1 MKTSNSQKK
10 AVRAYEESKD
20 IIRGIFPKGT
30 KDRIISAGY
39 TYNGFLN
46 EAVERFFHDLETPTA
61 PILEP
66 TESVSQIE
74 KETKE
79 VDQMPSA
86 EVMPWEEGYTES
98 KPDPVYE
105 QEMKE
110 VNDVK
115 AKYYVRKYGESILT
129 DSVIQGEIL
138 LTCGGEVLAKVKEY
152 VDHPELLEEPEQEQP
167 KQEDDKIT
175 LENWQKQ
182 IDENRAEEIKK
193 LEEEEEQR
201 KKRREEWQTSTK
213 NEIFNHVKRMRNGS
227 EMTEEEKK
235 KEAERE
241 EWKKKNNKEF
251 GV

>member
-66 TESVSQIE
+66 TESVSTE

-79 VDQMPSA
+79 VDQMAAA
-86 EVMPWEEGYTES
+86 EVMPWEEGFVDPLSES
-98 KPDPVYE
+98 EEEKK
-105 QEMKE
+105 KE
-110 VNDVK
+110 K
-115 AKYYVRKYGESILT
+115 SAKFLARKYGEQIT
-129 DSVIQGEIL
+129 DIVIQKDLIN
-138 LTCGGEVLAKVKEY
+138 TYSVDIFAKAKEY
-152 VDHPELLEEPEQEQP
+152 VDHPELLEEPEQENKP
-167 KQEDDKIT
+167 QENGIQS
-175 LENWQKQ
+175 LEELNEELAKK
-182 IDENRAEEIKK
+182 RAEDAAKIST
-193 LEEEEEQR
+193 EEE
-201 KKRREEWQTSTK
+201 RRQNYWK
-213 NEIFNHVKRMRNGS
+213 NLQESNKADIVNHFKRMRNGS

>member
-66 TESVSQIE
+66 TESVSTE

-79 VDQMPSA
+79 VEQMA
-86 EVMPWEEGYTES
+86 AVEVMPWEEGFVDPLSES
-98 KPDPVYE
+98 EEEKK
-105 QEMKE
+105 KE
-110 VNDVK
+110 K
-115 AKYYVRKYGESILT
+115 SAKFLARKYGERIT
-129 DSVIQGEIL
+129 DIVIQKDLIN
-138 LTCGGEVLAKVKEY
+138 TYSVDIFAKAKEY
-152 VDHPELLEEPEQEQP
+152 VKHPELLEEPEQENKP
-167 KQEDDKIT
+167 QEKGIQS
-175 LENWQKQ
+175 LEELNEELAKK
-182 IDENRAEEIKK
+182 RAEDAAKIFA
-193 LEEEEEQR
+193 EEE
-201 KKRREEWQTSTK
+201 RRQNYWK
-213 NEIFNHVKRMRNGS
+213 NIQESNKADIVNHFKRMRNGS

>member
-61 PILEP
+61 QILEP

-74 KETKE
+74 EETKE
-79 VDQMPSA
+79 VDQMA
-86 EVMPWEEGYTES
+86 AVDVMPWEDGFVDPFSES
-98 KPDPVYE
+98 EEEKK
-105 QEMKE
+105 KE
-110 VNDVK
+110 KTAKYLARKHGDAINDVIIQ
-115 AKYYVRKYGESILT
+115 ESIRSDYGMDML
-129 DSVIQGEIL
+129 IK
-138 LTCGGEVLAKVKEY
+138 ANWY
-152 VDHPELLEEPEQEQP
+152 VEHPEALEEPEQENKP
-167 KQEDDKIT
+167 QEKGIQS
-175 LENWQKQ
+175 LEELNEELAKK
-182 IDENRAEEIKK
+182 RAEDAAKISV
-193 LEEEEEQR
+193 EEEQR
-201 KKRREEWQTSTK
+201 KNRLKEIQEATK
-213 NEIFNHVKRMRNGS
+213 NDIVNYVKRVRNGS
-227 EMTEEEKK
+227 EMTEEERK

-241 EWKKKNNKEF
+241 EWKKNNNKEF

>member
-66 TESVSQIE
+66 TDSVSQIE

-79 VDQMPSA
+79 VDQMA
-86 EVMPWEEGYTES
+86 AVELMPWEEGYTES

-152 VDHPELLEEPEQEQP
+152 VDHPELLEEPEQENKPEEKGIQS
-167 KQEDDKIT
+167 
-175 LENWQKQ
+175 LEELNEELAKK
-182 IDENRAEEIKK
+182 RAEDATKISA
-193 LEEEEEQR
+193 EEE
-201 KKRREEWQTSTK
+201 RRQNYWK
-213 NEIFNHVKRMRNGS
+213 NIQESNKADIVNHFKRMRNGS

>member
-1 MKTSNSQKK
+1 MKNYQKDAQNRYNSKF
-10 AVRAYEESKD
+10 D
-20 IIRGIFPKGT
+20 IVQARLPKGT
-30 KDRIISAGY
+30 KERIQSLDY
-39 TYNGFLN
+39 TINAFIV
-46 EAVERFFHDLETPTA
+46 EAVESMLKSLETPTA

-66 TESVSQIE
+66 TESVSTE

-79 VDQMPSA
+79 VDQMA
-86 EVMPWEEGYTES
+86 AVEVMPWEEGYTEP

-152 VDHPELLEEPEQEQP
+152 VDHPELLEEPEQENKP
-167 KQEDDKIT
+167 QENGIQS
-175 LENWQKQ
+175 LEELNEELAKK
-182 IDENRAEEIKK
+182 RAEDAAKIST
-193 LEEEEEQR
+193 EEE
-201 KKRREEWQTSTK
+201 RRQNYWK
-213 NEIFNHVKRMRNGS
+213 NLQESNKADIVNHFKRMRNGS

>member
-1 MKTSNSQKK
+1 MKKYQKDAQNRYNSKF
-10 AVRAYEESKD
+10 D
-20 IIRGIFPKGT
+20 IVQARLPKGT
-30 KDRIISAGY
+30 KERIQSLDY
-39 TYNGFLN
+39 TINAFIV
-46 EAVERFFHDLETPTA
+46 EAVETMLKSLETQTA

-66 TESVSQIE
+66 TESVSTE

-79 VDQMPSA
+79 FYKMAAV

-152 VDHPELLEEPEQEQP
+152 VDHPELLEEPEQENKPEEKGIQS
-167 KQEDDKIT
+167 
-175 LENWQKQ
+175 LEELNEELAKK
-182 IDENRAEEIKK
+182 RAEDAAKISA
-193 LEEEEEQR
+193 EEE
-201 KKRREEWQTSTK
+201 RRQNYWK
-213 NEIFNHVKRMRNGS
+213 NIQESNKADIVNHFKRMRNGS

>member
-30 KDRIISAGY
+30 KDRIISSGY

-61 PILEP
+61 PIPEP
-66 TESVSQIE
+66 TESVSQIVEE
-74 KETKE
+74 KKE
-79 VDQMPSA
+79 VDKMTSA
-86 EVMPWEEGYTES
+86 ELMPWEEGYTEP
-98 KPDPVYE
+98 KPEPVYE
-105 QEMKE
+105 QEIKE

-129 DSVIQGEIL
+129 DSVLQGEIL
-138 LTCGGEVLAKVKEY
+138 LHCGGGVLAKVKEY

-167 KQEDDKIT
+167 KQDDDRIT

-201 KKRREEWQTSTK
+201 KNRLKEWQDVTK
-213 NEIFNHVKRMRNGS
+213 NDIENYVKKIRNGS
-227 EMTEEEKK
+227 EPTEEEKK

>member
-61 PILEP
+61 PIPEP
-66 TESVSQIE
+66 TESVSAIAE
-74 KETKE
+74 ETKE
-79 VDQMPSA
+79 VDQMA
-86 EVMPWEEGYTES
+86 AVEVMPWEEGYTEP
-98 KPDPVYE
+98 KPDSVYE
-105 QEMKE
+105 QEMEE

-115 AKYYVRKYGESILT
+115 ARYYVRKYGESILT
-129 DSVIQGEIL
+129 DSVLQGEIL
-138 LTCGGEVLAKVKEY
+138 LHCGGEVLAKVKQY
-152 VDHPELLEEPEQEQP
+152 IDQPELMEEPEQT
-167 KQEDDKIT
+167 KQEDDRIT

-201 KKRREEWQTSTK
+201 KNRIKEWQDVTK
-213 NEIFNHVKRMRNGS
+213 NDIENYVKKIRNGS
-227 EMTEEEKK
+227 EMTEEERK
-235 KEAERE
+235 KEAARE
-241 EWKKKNNKEF
+241 EWKKRNNKEF

>member
-66 TESVSQIE
+66 TESVSTE

-86 EVMPWEEGYTES
+86 EVMPWEEGFVDPLSES
-98 KPDPVYE
+98 EEEKK
-105 QEMKE
+105 KE
-110 VNDVK
+110 K
-115 AKYYVRKYGESILT
+115 SAKFLARKYGEQIT
-129 DSVIQGEIL
+129 DIVIQKDLIN
-138 LTCGGEVLAKVKEY
+138 TYSVDIFAKAKEY
-152 VDHPELLEEPEQEQP
+152 VEHPELLEEPEQENKP
-167 KQEDDKIT
+167 QEKGIQS
-175 LENWQKQ
+175 LEELNEDLAKK
-182 IDENRAEEIKK
+182 RAEDAAKISA
-193 LEEEEEQR
+193 EEEQR
-201 KKRREEWQTSTK
+201 KNRLKEIQEATK
-213 NEIFNHVKRMRNGS
+213 NDIVNYVKRVRNGS

-241 EWKKKNNKEF
+241 EWKKRNNKEF

>member
-1 MKTSNSQKK
+1 MKKYQKDAQNRYNSKF
-10 AVRAYEESKD
+10 D
-20 IIRGIFPKGT
+20 IVQARLPKGT
-30 KDRIISAGY
+30 KERIQSLDY
-39 TYNGFLN
+39 TINAFIV
-46 EAVERFFHDLETPTA
+46 EAVESMLKSLETPTA

-66 TESVSQIE
+66 TESVSTE

-79 VDQMPSA
+79 VDQMA
-86 EVMPWEEGYTES
+86 AVEVMPCEEGYTEP

-152 VDHPELLEEPEQEQP
+152 VDHPELLEEPEQENKP
-167 KQEDDKIT
+167 QENGIQS
-175 LENWQKQ
+175 LEELNEELAKK
-182 IDENRAEEIKK
+182 RAEDAAKIST
-193 LEEEEEQR
+193 EEE
-201 KKRREEWQTSTK
+201 RRQNYWK
-213 NEIFNHVKRMRNGS
+213 NLQESNKADIVNHFKRMRNGS

>member
-1 MKTSNSQKK
+1 MKKYQKDAQNRYNSKF
-10 AVRAYEESKD
+10 D
-20 IIRGIFPKGT
+20 IVQARLPKGT
-30 KDRIISAGY
+30 KERIQSLDY
-39 TYNGFLN
+39 TINAFIV
-46 EAVERFFHDLETPTA
+46 EAVESMLKSLETPTA

-66 TESVSQIE
+66 TESVSTE

-79 VDQMPSA
+79 VDQMA
-86 EVMPWEEGYTES
+86 AVEVMPWEEGYTEP

-138 LTCGGEVLAKVKEY
+138 LTCGVEVLAKVKEY
-152 VDHPELLEEPEQEQP
+152 VDHPELLEEPEQENKP
-167 KQEDDKIT
+167 QENGIQS
-175 LENWQKQ
+175 LEELNEELAKK
-182 IDENRAEEIKK
+182 RAEDAAKIST
-193 LEEEEEQR
+193 EEE
-201 KKRREEWQTSTK
+201 RRQNYWK
-213 NEIFNHVKRMRNGS
+213 NLQESNKADIVNHFKRMRNGS

>member
-46 EAVERFFHDLETPTA
+46 EAVERLFHDLETPTA

-66 TESVSQIE
+66 TDSVSQIE

-79 VDQMPSA
+79 VDQMA
-86 EVMPWEEGYTES
+86 AVEVMPWEEGYTES
-98 KPDPVYE
+98 KPDSVYE

-152 VDHPELLEEPEQEQP
+152 VDHPELLEEPEQENKPEEKGIQS
-167 KQEDDKIT
+167 
-175 LENWQKQ
+175 LEELNEELAKK
-182 IDENRAEEIKK
+182 RAEDAAKISS
-193 LEEEEEQR
+193 EEE
-201 KKRREEWQTSTK
+201 RRQNYWK
-213 NEIFNHVKRMRNGS
+213 NIQESNKADIVNHFKRMRNGS
-227 EMTEEEKK
+227 EITEEEKK

>member
-66 TESVSQIE
+66 TESVSTE

-86 EVMPWEEGYTES
+86 EVMPWEEGFVDPLSES
-98 KPDPVYE
+98 EEEKK
-105 QEMKE
+105 KE
-110 VNDVK
+110 K
-115 AKYYVRKYGESILT
+115 SAKFLARKYGEQIT
-129 DSVIQGEIL
+129 DIVIQKDLIN
-138 LTCGGEVLAKVKEY
+138 TYSVDIFAKAKEY
-152 VDHPELLEEPEQEQP
+152 VEHPELLEEPEQENKP
-167 KQEDDKIT
+167 QEKGIQS
-175 LENWQKQ
+175 LEELNEELAKK
-182 IDENRAEEIKK
+182 RAEDAAKI
-193 LEEEEEQR
+193 
-201 KKRREEWQTSTK
+201 SA
-213 NEIFNHVKRMRNGS
+213 
-227 EMTEEEKK
+227 
-235 KEAERE
+235 EAERE
-241 EWKKKNNKEF
+241 EWKKRNNKEF